1 MANSGMLT
9 LENFTDDDFRRTMLR
24 ALRLI
29 AVATVVVLP
38 LLWWKLGWASA
49 VLFLVGAAISGS
61 GLWEWLRLMTAV
73 MARMDAGGTPRPMIW
88 VLLGFFGRLGLVMLA
103 LYGSLRLLNGS
114 VFALVGGLALGM
126 MALTFEGLRL
136 VKAWT
141 V

>member
-1 MANSGMLT
+1 
-9 LENFTDDDFRRTMLR
+9 MLR
-24 ALRLI
+24 ALRFM
-29 AVATVVVLP
+29 AVATVVLVP
-38 LLWWKLGWASA
+38 LLSWKLGWRSG

-73 MARMDAGGTPRPMIW
+73 MARMDAGGTARPMTW
-88 VLLGFFGRLGLVMLA
+88 VLLGFFGRLGLVLVV
-103 LYGSLRLLNGS
+103 LYGTLKLLNGS

-126 MALTFEGLRL
+126 IALTIEGLRL

>member
-1 MANSGMLT
+1 MTFEG
-9 LENFTDDDFRRTMLR
+9 FTDEDFRRTMLR

-29 AVATVVVLP
+29 GVAAVLVMPVLG
-38 LLWWKLGWASA
+38 WKLGWQSA
-49 VLFLVGAAISGS
+49 VLFGVGAAISAS

-73 MARMDAGGTPRPMIW
+73 MARMDAGGKPRPVAW
-88 VLLGFFGRLGLVMLA
+88 VLVGFFGRMGLVLLV
-103 LYGSLRLLNGS
+103 LYGSLKLLNGS

-126 MALTFEGLRL
+126 IALTFEGLRL